1 MLRVHCAASARAGAK
16 AGITSRENSAS
27 ERNDSASVMSPKASH
42 DTK

>member
-1 MLRVHCAASARAGAK
+1 LRRVGARGAK